1 MVGEPV
7 AMPQPTA
14 EVAAG
19 LRQHAGTPPAPRALV
34 IAVLEN
40 PADESAIV
48 TLESQPDS
56 NLHSEVVEVLV
67 GQFAL
72 LHASRPDRVLELQ
85 IRLLEQTSRGA
96 GVDLCTAVRQRPQAA
111 RPHRL
116 PGGSDSAGVLG
127 RDGVA
132 RGLRADRGWRNPI
145 HLGRTQERR

>member
-1 MVGEPV
+1 
-7 AMPQPTA
+7 MPQPTA

-48 TLESQPDS
+48 ALESQPDS

-96 GVDLCTAVRQRPQAA
+96 GVDLCTAFDNVR
-111 RPHRL
+111 RL
-116 PGGSDSAGVLG
+116 PGLIDYLEAVILPAYWDATAWPEGC
-127 RDGVA
+127 A
-132 RGLRADRGWRNPI
+132 RIEGGEIRCI
-145 HLGRTQERR
+145 